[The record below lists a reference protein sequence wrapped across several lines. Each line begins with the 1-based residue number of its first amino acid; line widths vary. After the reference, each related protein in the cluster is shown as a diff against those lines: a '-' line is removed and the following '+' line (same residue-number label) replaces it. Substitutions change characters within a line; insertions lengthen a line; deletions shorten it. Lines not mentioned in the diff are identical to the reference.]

1 MDDSKN
7 IKATSLHLILPA
19 AFIIVVLSV
28 RHYAPDRF
36 FPIMLV
42 LIGGMAHRDTAC
54 TAPSKKRADR
64 FETRQ
69 EYYRGILESGH
80 ESILVVDR
88 QFRVHDL
95 NENF

>member
-42 LIGGMAHRDTAC
+42 LIGGMAASGYGLYRALQ
-54 TAPSKKRADR
+54 KKSRP
-64 FETRQ
+64 
-69 EYYRGILESGH
+69 
-80 ESILVVDR
+80 V
-88 QFRVHDL
+88 
-95 NENF
+95 